1 MKSKMSTSHETILY
15 INLNALENN
24 FNYLKSVLKSETKV
38 FAVVKAFAYGHG
50 DIAIAKKLETLGVN
64 GFWVAD
70 FEEGMNLRKA
80 GINKKIIV
88 ANPGI
93 KSYDEIIKYNLEPV
107 IYNFRLLKLYGKK
120 GCFTPIHIKFNSGMN
135 RYGFNMS
142 EIKNLT
148 SFLMENLN
156 LKVDS
161 ICSHLSVVDNK
172 SKDFLT
178 KKQLLNFDSFC
189 KLFTSYMKIKPE
201 KHILNTSGILR
212 FPKYQKDIVRMG
224 IGLYGVSHD
233 KNLMPIAKLIS
244 NIAQIREIKKGEN
257 VGYDAS
263 FKAKSDMKIGIIPLG
278 YADGINRKLGNKKG
292 TVIINNFHVPII
304 GKISMDSFMV
314 DISNIN
320 PKEGDPV
327 IIFGAE
333 NSVLEIANS
342 LGTIPYEILATL
354 NRRIKRI
361 YN

>member
-1 MKSKMSTSHETILY
+1 MKSKMSTLHETILY

-24 FNYLKSVLKSETKV
+24 FNYLKSVLKSEIKV

-50 DIAIAKKLETLGVN
+50 DIVIAKKLETLGVN

-80 GINKKIIV
+80 GINKKIII
-88 ANPGI
+88 ANPGV
-93 KSYDEIIKYNLEPV
+93 KSYAEIIKYNLEPV

-120 GCFTPIHIKFNSGMN
+120 GCSIPIHIKFNSGMN
-135 RYGFNMS
+135 RYGFNMN
-142 EIKNLT
+142 EIKSLT
-148 SFLMENLN
+148 SFLKKNIN

-161 ICSHLSVVDNK
+161 VCSHLSVVDNK
-172 SKDFLT
+172 SKDLIT
-178 KKQLLNFDSFC
+178 REQLQNFDTFC
-189 KLFTSYMKIKPE
+189 KLFSSYMKIEPE
-201 KHILNTSGILR
+201 RHILNTSGILR
-212 FPKYQKDIVRMG
+212 FPKYQKNIVRMG
-224 IGLYGVSHD
+224 IGLYGVSND
-233 KNLMPIAKLIS
+233 KNLMPIAKLVS

-263 FKAKSDMKIGIIPLG
+263 FKANSDMKIGIIPLG
-278 YADGINRKLGNKKG
+278 YADGINRKLGNKQG
-292 TVIINNFHVPII
+292 SVVIHKIHVPII

-314 DISNIN
+314 DISDIN
-320 PKEGDPV
+320 PKEGDAV
-327 IIFGAE
+327 TIFGEE
-333 NSVLEIANS
+333 NSVLDIANS